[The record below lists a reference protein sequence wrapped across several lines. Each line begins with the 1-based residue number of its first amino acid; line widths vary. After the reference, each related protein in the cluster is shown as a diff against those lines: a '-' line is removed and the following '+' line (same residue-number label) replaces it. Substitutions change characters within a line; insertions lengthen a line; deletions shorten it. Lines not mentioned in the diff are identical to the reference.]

1 MVAAN
6 CFTTEID
13 TLDLAS
19 LHGFH
24 RKPRVTPRDLPL
36 LVKLMNKLARCD
48 WDEAMKE
55 AIVVRQ
61 DAMVKRYELCLQHKL
76 HSFFVEAP
84 MV

>member
-6 CFTTEID
+6 CFTTEIG

-36 LVKLMNKLARCD
+36 LV
-48 WDEAMKE
+48 E
-55 AIVVRQ
+55 VREYSQ
-61 DAMVKRYELCLQHKL
+61 AE
-76 HSFFVEAP
+76 S
-84 MV
+84 